1 MQCDQQL
8 PHCGQCVRMR
18 EACLGFRDEW
28 DLVFRDQTDHTI
40 KRTKEK
46 RARSATAAGAN
57 DKSPTRGLSPSPDEI
72 GINYFLRSFVIGGQ
86 SSSRGY
92 LNYIPSVYVNDGEH
106 PTLVASLAA
115 IGLVALANSTQQPEL
130 ASHAR
135 AKYLEAIHNINT
147 ALASPSESVKDSTLM
162 SVISLGLFEQV
173 SGFETWVRHVE
184 GAAALVVARGRS
196 QFSSPVTI
204 RMFNQVRAD
213 LVIASLHGTKPIL
226 GGILELQEEA
236 AGHTDTASAY
246 WQLGVLG
253 TRCANLLFALRNLT
267 GEGPW
272 AGFLEEA
279 TSIEHDFQRT
289 IESLV
294 MVEPYTTTQEP
305 LGDPSNILNG
315 RVDRYQD
322 IWAIRVW
329 NNSRNLQMI
338 LCEIICFLLNTLLGK
353 NIAPA
358 LQRSMSHRLQETL
371 ETLSKLG
378 NDCLATIPQAM
389 ELSSSSSDPRPSV
402 DLSFRGNISGGYM
415 LTWSLYM
422 VGKCAVTTK
431 DTRKWIIQRLQSIG
445 SNTGTSIALQ
455 LVEDIIK
462 IDQLAG

>member
-1 MQCDQQL
+1 
-8 PHCGQCVRMR
+8 MR
-18 EACLGFRDEW
+18 EACPGYRDEW

-57 DKSPTRGLSPSPDEI
+57 DTSPTRGLNPSPDEI
-72 GINYFLRSFVIGGQ
+72 GINYFLRNFVIGSQ

-115 IGLVALANSTQQPEL
+115 VGLVALANSTQQPEL

-162 SVISLGLFEQV
+162 SVISLGLFEHA
-173 SGFETWVRHVE
+173 SGFETWVRYVE
-184 GAAALVVARGRS
+184 GAAALVVARGKS

-213 LVIASLHGTKPIL
+213 LVIASLHGTKPIPRDM
-226 GGILELQEEA
+226 LELQEEA
-236 AGHTDTASAY
+236 AGHTDTASAF

-253 TRCANLLFALRNLT
+253 TRCANLLFALRKFT
-267 GEGPW
+267 GEGPF
-272 AGFLEEA
+272 ADFLEEA
-279 TSIEHDFQRT
+279 TSIERDFQRT
-289 IESLV
+289 VESLAIE
-294 MVEPYTTTQEP
+294 EPYTTTREP
-305 LGDPSNILNG
+305 LGDPSIILNG

-338 LCEIICFLLNTLLGK
+338 LCEIICFLLNTILSK
-353 NIAPA
+353 NLAPA
-358 LQRSMSHRLQETL
+358 LQRSLSRRLQETL
-371 ETLSKLG
+371 QTLSKLG
-378 NDCLATIPQAM
+378 NDFLATIPQAL
-389 ELSSSSSDPRPSV
+389 ELSSSPSDPRPSV
-402 DLSFRGNISGGYM
+402 DLSFRGNISGGSM
-415 LTWSLYM
+415 LTWGLYM

-431 DTRKWIIQRLQSIG
+431 DTRKWIIQRLQGIG
-445 SNTGTSIALQ
+445 SNTSTSVALQ